1 MLSNT
6 AKLVVA
12 TSNPGK
18 LAELRQMLAET
29 PVSVLSLANF
39 GSIVEIEETGSTFAE
54 NAIMKA
60 AGYAGQTGLP
70 TLADDSGLEIEALGG
85 RPGIHSAR
93 YGGDMIFA
101 EKMGLVLAELLDT
114 ATNNRRARFVSS
126 IAFASADG
134 AIIHTV
140 EGECSGIIAEDSRGN
155 GGFGYDPI
163 FVPDGYD
170 QTFGELADSIKE
182 QISHRSRAFSKIIPY
197 LRDFY
202 SV

>member
-60 AGYAGQTGLP
+60 AGYASQTGLP
-70 TLADDSGLEIEALGG
+70 TLADDSGL
-85 RPGIHSAR
+85 
-93 YGGDMIFA
+93 
-101 EKMGLVLAELLDT
+101 
-114 ATNNRRARFVSS
+114 
-126 IAFASADG
+126 
-134 AIIHTV
+134 
-140 EGECSGIIAEDSRGN
+140 
-155 GGFGYDPI
+155 
-163 FVPDGYD
+163 
-170 QTFGELADSIKE
+170 
-182 QISHRSRAFSKIIPY
+182 
-197 LRDFY
+197 
-202 SV
+202 